1 MVSTKG
7 GVRKHGVKNKLSMQI
22 WGSHLIALTVAVFA
36 PKIPRL
42 QGRNPILDF
51 EALHP
56 KILFIRR
63 EMMSNNLHFLTNTSE
78 DSNTVTQ
85 RLYIDKHSPK

>member
-1 MVSTKG
+1 MGKSGLVGKYLLLPLCLNEVVLRRELGLLLQREVMG
-7 GVRKHGVKNKLSMQI
+7 GGQI
-22 WGSHLIALTVAVFA
+22 GM
-36 PKIPRL
+36 
-42 QGRNPILDF
+42 DF